1 MIGAILFAAAVSLPK
16 VDIIYPPHG
25 SIFDRTCGRFAKEN
39 TATPELIEGAK
50 GLRPQVEAQ
59 WAAEGPKYLS
69 VAFSE
74 IGASFL
80 YGEMQATL
88 SVCSVSTMS
97 TPLIVNVRQ
106 YLPGA
111 AHPSPLSDFS
121 EKLFHELMHHYVGS
135 ITSDTPL
142 RRKYSAESL
151 VVLNHLHVMALE
163 KLALT
168 RLGKTDELKFLDEE
182 YRKAPADYK
191 RAWEIVNDIEGYEA
205 FITDLKAAARKR

>member
-1 MIGAILFAAAVSLPK
+1 MIGAMLLAATVSLPK
-16 VDIIYPPHG
+16 VDILYPPHG

-39 TATPELIEGAK
+39 TATEELIEGAK

-59 WAAEGPKYLS
+59 WAVEGPKYLS
-69 VAFSE
+69 VAFGE
-74 IGASFL
+74 IGAPFP

-97 TPLIVNVRQ
+97 TPLIMNVRQ

-111 AHPSPLSDFS
+111 ARPAPLADFS
-121 EKLFHELMHHYVGS
+121 EKLFHELMHHYVAS
-135 ITSDTPL
+135 ITGDMPL
-142 RRKYSAESL
+142 RKKYSAESL

-182 YRKAPADYK
+182 YRNAPPDYK
-191 RAWEIVNDIEGYEA
+191 RAWEIVNDVEGYET
-205 FITDLKAAARKR
+205 FVKELKDAARRR